1 MLAQYYVFVYIPRTK
16 VEALR
21 KGPSRRDEV
30 RDRAIY
36 RAKER
41 GARYNVEAG
50 GISKAW
56 PHTPAHVYLP
66 IGSRASIGAS
76 ASSYPLASINIS
88 LSTFASIPRVE
99 KSLAA
104 SSWIGRIPYEN
115 AHPRKVSL
123 YEARGHKKRTKV
135 RTLVLFLCF
144 HSGG

>member
-30 RDRAIY
+30 RDRAIC

-56 PHTPAHVYLP
+56 PHTPAHLYLP
-66 IGSRASIGAS
+66 IGSRASTDVS
-76 ASSYPLASINIS
+76 ASSYPLGSINIS
-88 LSTFASIPRVE
+88 LSTFASIPGVE
-99 KSLAA
+99 KSSSQ

-115 AHPRKVSL
+115 EHFCKASL
-123 YEARGHKKRTKV
+123 YESIGHIERTKV
-135 RTLVLFLCF
+135 RTLVLSICF

>member
-30 RDRAIY
+30 RDRAIC

-66 IGSRASIGAS
+66 IGSRASIGVS
-76 ASSYPLASINIS
+76 ASSSASKHKHLAFHIC
-88 LSTFASIPRVE
+88 LDPRGGE
-99 KSLAA
+99 ELGSFLLD
-104 SSWIGRIPYEN
+104 
-115 AHPRKVSL
+115 RKD
-123 YEARGHKKRTKV
+123 
-135 RTLVLFLCF
+135 TLRE
-144 HSGG
+144 

>member
-21 KGPSRRDEV
+21 KGPSRRDEI
-30 RDRAIY
+30 RDRAIC

-66 IGSRASIGAS
+66 IGSRASIGVS
-76 ASSYPLASINIS
+76 ASSYPLGSINIS

-99 KSLAA
+99 KSSSQ

-115 AHPRKVSL
+115 EHSRKVSL
-123 YEARGHKKRTKV
+123 YETRGHKKRTKV
-135 RTLVLFLCF
+135 RTLVLSICF

>member
-1 MLAQYYVFVYIPRTK
+1 MLAQYFVFVHIPRTK

-66 IGSRASIGAS
+66 IGSRASIGVS
-76 ASSYPLASINIS
+76 ASSYPLGSINIS
-88 LSTFASIPRVE
+88 LCTFASIPRVK
-99 KSLAA
+99 KSSSQ

-115 AHPRKVSL
+115 EHSCKASL
-123 YEARGHKKRTKV
+123 YETRGHKKRTKV
-135 RTLVLFLCF
+135 RTLVLSICF